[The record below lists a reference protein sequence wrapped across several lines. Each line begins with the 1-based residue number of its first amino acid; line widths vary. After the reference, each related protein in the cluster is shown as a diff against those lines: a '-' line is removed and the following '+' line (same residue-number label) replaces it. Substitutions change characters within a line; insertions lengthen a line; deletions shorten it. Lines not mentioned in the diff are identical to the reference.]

1 MIRLHR
7 GGLNQS
13 PEMNRS
19 FEQIKLPQFHQEAIE
34 LAEMKARGQSCGLR
48 MHAFVYI
55 GSQGFFQ
62 NHTTYSMRLHSC

>member
-19 FEQIKLPQFHQEAIE
+19 FEQVEVPQFHQEAIE
-34 LAEMKARGQSCGLR
+34 LTEMKARGQSCGLR
-48 MHAFVYI
+48 MHAFVRA
-55 GSQGFFQ
+55 QK
-62 NHTTYSMRLHSC
+62 HTTYSMRLHSC